1 MAQLLQLFIIIPLI
15 GFLLSLAAP
24 RKRERIISG
33 IAISALSLHG
43 LGVLAFSSYW
53 LLKGYPLLDIKH
65 VTLFQARDFEIF
77 IDFFFDK
84 TTAVFALVGALITFL
99 VAVFSRYY
107 LHREEGFKRFFNTLL
122 FFYLGYN
129 LIIFSGNFETL
140 FIGWEILGISSF
152 LLIAF
157 YRDRFLPVKNGLK
170 TISIYRF
177 SDICL
182 FLTMWLSHHFWHE
195 NITFI
200 KLNDM
205 NLVQEQLRQHGS
217 LAIAIS
223 IMILVAAAAK
233 SAQLPFSSWLPRAM
247 EGPTSSSAIF
257 YGSLAAH
264 IGVFLLL
271 RTFPFWENIV
281 IVKALVILIGLS
293 TALIASSIAKVQS
306 TVKTQIAYSSI
317 AQIGIIFI
325 EAALGFHLLALI
337 HFAGNAFLRTY
348 QLLVSPSVLSYLT
361 HDQFFNFTPR
371 AHKDGN
377 TIFNKI
383 RNSFYMLA
391 VKEWNLD
398 HLLYRFLWAPFKR
411 AGKMLDFISGK
422 TAYAFL
428 IAAFAGG
435 IFCFLLQESI
445 PQALYRSLPIAFAL
459 LAALLV
465 LKSFS
470 ERGDARRAWL
480 LLASSQFFTG
490 LAISLNAHVGFNQ
503 LAIYLSGTIVS
514 AVAGYWCLTTL
525 KSSEGNIDLDGYHGH
540 AYEQP
545 TLSFL
550 FLLSCLGLLG
560 FPITPSFIGIDILFS
575 HIRQDQLVLIILA
588 SLSFVFIEIS
598 ALRIYGRIFMG
609 QHKKPYHAIAFRSS

>member
-1 MAQLLQLFIIIPLI
+1 MPQILQLFIILPLI
-15 GFLLSLAAP
+15 GFLFSMAAP

-33 IAISALSLHG
+33 IATCTVGLHG
-43 LGVLAFSSYW
+43 LGVLAFSAFW
-53 LLKGYPLLDIKH
+53 LLKGSPLLDIKH
-65 VTLFQARDFEIF
+65 VTLFRSKDFEIF

-84 TTAVFALVGALITFL
+84 TSAVFAIVGALLTFL
-99 VAVFSRYY
+99 VTIFSRYY

-182 FLTMWLSHHFWHE
+182 FLTMWLNHHLWHE

-200 KLNDM
+200 KLNDIE
-205 NLVQEQLRQHGS
+205 LVQEQLRQHYPLA
-217 LAIAIS
+217 LAIAV
-223 IMILVAAAAK
+223 MILVTAAAK

-271 RTFPFWENIV
+271 RTFPFWGNIM
-281 IVKALVILIGLS
+281 IVKSLVILIGLS
-293 TALIASSIAKVQS
+293 TALIASSIARIQS

-325 EAALGFHLLALI
+325 EIALGFHHLALI

-371 AHKDGN
+371 AHNDSAAF
-377 TIFNKI
+377 FNKI
-383 RNSFYMLA
+383 RNSFYMLG

-398 HLLYRFLWAPFKR
+398 HLLYRFLWAPFKQ
-411 AGKMLDFISGK
+411 AGKKLDFISGK
-422 TAYAFL
+422 AAYVFF
-428 IAAFAGG
+428 IAAFAAG
-435 IFCFLLQESI
+435 IFCFFFQEKI
-445 PQALYRSLPIAFAL
+445 PQALYRSLPAAFAL

-465 LKSFS
+465 LSAFS
-470 ERGDARRAWL
+470 YRGDARRAWL

-490 LAISLNAHVGFNQ
+490 LAISLNAHVAFNQ

-514 AVAGYWCLTTL
+514 AMAGYGCLTTL

-545 TLSFL
+545 TLAFI

-560 FPITPSFIGIDILFS
+560 FPITPTFIGIDILFS
-575 HIRQDQLVLIILA
+575 HIRLDQVILIILT
-588 SLSFVFIEIS
+588 SLSFVFIELS

-609 QHKKPYHAIAFRSS
+609 QHKKTYHAIAFRSS